1 MSNHQLSL
9 TVETE
14 EGQTLSLSDVKEC
27 QEWLDKLVNGV
38 ESGEL
43 SIEGGGSICITHEAN
58 PTLERTSTP
67 EPANPEPANPTIDD
81 DTMKAI
87 ALGMLGVGQ

>member
-14 EGQTLSLSDVKEC
+14 EGETLSLSDVKEC
-27 QEWLDKLVNGV
+27 QEWLDKLVKGV

-43 SIEGGGSICITHEAN
+43 SIEGGGSICITQDEK
-58 PTLERTSTP
+58 PTKPRASKS
-67 EPANPEPANPTIDD
+67 EPPNPTIDD
-81 DTMKAI
+81 DTLKAI

>member
-43 SIEGGGSICITHEAN
+43 SIEGGNSICITHE
-58 PTLERTSTP
+58 
-67 EPANPEPANPTIDD
+67 ANPTIDD

>member
-14 EGQTLSLSDVKEC
+14 EGETLSLRDVKEC

-43 SIEGGGSICITHEAN
+43 SIEGGNSICITHEAN
-58 PTLERTSTP
+58 PTLESTSTP
-67 EPANPEPANPTIDD
+67 EPANPDMFLD
-81 DTMKAI
+81 R
-87 ALGMLGVGQ
+87 